1 MSWNNPCSEGY
12 SFLTCPIL
20 ENHMK
25 ITVTNPYT
33 IFGIVVKSFDNYV
46 DAMKWI
52 EVCLDNDLECVVE
65 KA

>member
-1 MSWNNPCSEGY
+1 
-12 SFLTCPIL
+12 
-20 ENHMK
+20 MK